1 MGPCPVSLPEAT
13 HATARRFALA
23 LVLSTLLHAVLGLS
37 TGGVHRARSPASA
50 STVLRVDIVAP
61 APQTPTELAP
71 EIRPL
76 DPVARRVEQSAP
88 RTRSTG
94 QDAHRERAA
103 DTPAPAHA
111 DTTYYPA
118 RQLDVY
124 PALAAGL
131 DLRHSGKAP
140 ASGRVLLLVAI
151 DTHGGVNDLSVVEA
165 QPAALFD
172 EAARTA
178 FLSARFRPAFKDGR
192 PVRSR
197 LLIEV
202 TYGEETAS
210 R

>member
-1 MGPCPVSLPEAT
+1 MGPCPVSLPET
-13 HATARRFALA
+13 TQATARRFALA
-23 LVLSTLLHAVLGLS
+23 LVLSTLLHAVLGLNA
-37 TGGVHRARSPASA
+37 GGFHRVHSPASA

-61 APQTPTELAP
+61 GPPAASELVP

-76 DPVARRVEQSAP
+76 APVARRVEHSAHG
-88 RTRSTG
+88 TRSTR
-94 QDAHRERAA
+94 QDAKRERTA
-103 DTPAPAHA
+103 DTPAPAPA
-111 DTTYYPA
+111 DTSYYPA

-131 DLRHSGKAP
+131 DLQHSGKAP
-140 ASGRVLLLVAI
+140 VPGRVLLLVMI
-151 DTHGGVNDLSVVEA
+151 DTHGNVNDVSVVEA